1 MPPVRSSSATGG
13 DASDPV
19 DETATSLLEVPT
31 WDIEVQDYLSHD
43 RVEYYIRRYTG
54 DARPRVV
61 AWMQRGRRYEP
72 MIRATFR
79 EAGIPEDMYF
89 LGLVESG
96 YDVHAYSRAAAVGM
110 WQFMTATGKGMG
122 LRIDWWV
129 DERRDPVR
137 STRAAARFL
146 SALRDQF
153 GSLYLAAAAYNGG
166 PGRVSRGLTQYSQR
180 IGDAEGDDLFFALAQ
195 TRALRSET
203 SNYVPQLIAAAAI
216 GKAPGRYGITL
227 ESVAPYAYDSAR
239 VPAATPIAAVALAAG
254 VELDAVRDLNPHF
267 LRGVTPITD
276 SSWVRIPVGTGQF
289 FDVGFAALDDSVRI
303 PWTKVKARKGAT
315 VAGMAKSAKLTATQL
330 RWYNPKLK
338 GTKIAAGTVVL
349 VPKRD
354 VVRAAFDVPDPAVE
368 RYGTAVRGVHI
379 VRKGETLSHIARR
392 NGTTVAR
399 LMQLNRLKKS
409 VIYPGQRIRVRG

>member
-1 MPPVRSSSATGG
+1 MRSSSATGG

-315 VAGMAKSAKLTATQL
+315 VAGMAKAAKLTATQL